1 MNEKNT
7 MRDEL
12 SAFAKRQLVLLGLF
26 LVKIITPI
34 GVLVVVIVG
43 IIMGAMSTVSWMF
56 KADAKGITI
65 NASNLNLGNGDLK
78 PQTKIL
84 KIKGVDYPMPR
95 IGGLSKKDFYALM
108 VLRVSEFGNKQD
120 FDLAGMEDS
129 CSLYQQRLSELV
141 PSGGLAGASKELLGD
156 IKYNSIFNP
165 SMSNWIK
172 TNSWTV
178 RKSNLPVTSGFGER
192 GTIQTAGGST
202 SSFHGGT
209 DFGYAK
215 GTPVVATF
223 KGTVVEAENHQYGN
237 VVVINHDDKK
247 IFTLYLHL
255 DSFNVKKGDNVLA
268 GQQIAL
274 SGNSGQYTTAP
285 HLHYQVMN
293 KWGGLNGYWYDGS
306 KDALKNHNETLY
318 FLEQPFYGAC
328 RILQYE
334 QIENGFFDRLQLKRF
349 ESRSSLY
356 KNFELSPSTFNDF
369 TEILVRSHAPR
380 EDTIQRWKNDAL
392 NWLTPA
398 YIDNSY
404 QKYLDAYK

>member
-1 MNEKNT
+1 MNENNKIQ
-7 MRDEL
+7 DEL
-12 SAFAKRQLVLLGLF
+12 SAFVKRQLVLLGLF

-34 GVLVVVIVG
+34 GVLVVVIIG
-43 IIMGAMSTVSWMF
+43 IIMGAMSTVSWLF
-56 KADAKGITI
+56 KGDVKGITV

-78 PQTKIL
+78 PQTKV
-84 KIKGVDYPMPR
+84 IKVKGIDYPMPR

-129 CSLYQQRLSELV
+129 CSLYQQRVSELL
-141 PSGGLAGASKELLGD
+141 PNGGLSIATKELLGD
-156 IKYNSIFNP
+156 AKYNAIFNP
-165 SMSNWIK
+165 SMSEWIK

-178 RKSNLPVTSGFGER
+178 RKDNISVTSGFGNRDVIE
-192 GTIQTAGGST
+192 TAGGST

-223 KGTVVEAENHQYGN
+223 NGMVVEAVNHQYGN
-237 VVVINHDDKK
+237 VVVIKHDDKK

-255 DSFNVKKGDNVLA
+255 DSFNVKKGDNILA

-274 SGNSGQYTTAP
+274 SGNSGQFTTAP

-293 KWGGLNGYWYDGS
+293 KWGGLDGYWYDGS
-306 KDALKNHNETLY
+306 VDALKNHNETLY

-328 RILQYE
+328 RMLQYE
-334 QIENGFFDRLQLKRF
+334 QINNGFFDKLQIKRF
-349 ESRSSLY
+349 ESRSTKY
-356 KNFELSPSTFNDF
+356 KDFDLSPSTFNEF

-380 EDTIQRWKNDAL
+380 EDTIPRWKNDAL